1 LGAAGAVEWQ
11 LIVPCA
17 ELNLATEVPG
27 RLETSPERRR
37 RARRVPCSRGCSDVQ
52 GHSQSLEIEAM
63 VLNRDIG
70 FVRAGQDAQIK
81 IDTFNFS
88 RYGLLHGKVLSVSP
102 DAITHDKP
110 QNKSGN
116 DEARDVENATSEP
129 KGHEL
134 VYAARVSLDHEQ
146 MQVDDRLVNLSPGMA
161 VTVGTRRIISY
172 LLSPL
177 ARYTHDSLRER

>member
-1 LGAAGAVEWQ
+1 LLVV
-11 LIVPCA
+11 VPA
-17 ELNLATEVPG
+17 D
-27 RLETSPERRR
+27 S
-37 RARRVPCSRGCSDVQ
+37 
-52 GHSQSLEIEAM
+52 HLEIEAM

-70 FVRAGQDAQIK
+70 FIHAGQDAQIK

-102 DAITHDKP
+102 DAITHDK
-110 QNKSGN
+110 QQDKTGN
-116 DEARDVENATSEP
+116 TQGAETATSEP

-146 MQVDDRLVNLSPGMA
+146 MEVDDRLVNLSPGMA
-161 VTVGTRRIISY
+161 VTVEIKTGSRRIISY